1 MKTTFDVLLLLFA
14 TFIIT
19 VFQQGSVFFQNSR
32 SILRT
37 VRDALQNP
45 AWEAYSGV
53 FLWARRAYWLIAF
66 QYIVVALW
74 LLFSVVVEWDLS
86 RRGRLD
92 ITTRPTNLL
101 KAYAVLSMAVLT
113 YIIVSMVVVYQ
124 RWKHADHGNF
134 PPDVAGAVSR
144 LDGLLGTH
152 YIFLGVAV
160 FLVYLVAQV
169 WKEDTINEYSVL
181 LADRSVVVASLD
193 GRSVQK
199 FHLGDSLLKKLSTVM
214 KS

>member
-32 SILRT
+32 SILRSIH
-37 VRDALQNP
+37 DALQNP
-45 AWEAYSGV
+45 AWKAYSNV
-53 FLWARRAYWLIAF
+53 LLWARRAYWLIAC

-101 KAYAVLSMAVLT
+101 KAYAVFSLAVLV

-124 RWKHADHGNF
+124 RWRNVDCGNF
-134 PPDVAGAVSR
+134 PPDFKDVVSR
-144 LDGLLGTH
+144 LDTLLGTH

-160 FLVYLVAQV
+160 FLVYIVAQV
-169 WKEDTINEYSVL
+169 WKENTINEYSVL
-181 LADRSVVVASLD
+181 LADRSVIVASLD

-199 FHLGDSLLKKLSTVM
+199 FHLGDSLLKKLNMVM